1 MRCLHI
7 SVVSWPKFEQDTD
20 VGKLLN
26 LYIYI
31 FKELVQIS
39 REIIFEIINNVGLI
53 SEIYQSI
60 PSSRNPH
67 RSKFFYFWVT
77 FFQFKP
83 HFESHFSK
91 LAQILR
97 GKGVVLAG

>member
-7 SVVSWPKFEQDTD
+7 CVVSWPKFEQDTD

-39 REIIFEIINNVGLI
+39 REIIFERGL
-53 SEIYQSI
+53 
-60 PSSRNPH
+60 
-67 RSKFFYFWVT
+67 V
-77 FFQFKP
+77 
-83 HFESHFSK
+83 SHK
-91 LAQILR
+91 NLDRICENLTEYV
-97 GKGVVLAG
+97 KTL